1 VGVWVDLS
9 NRAAFVRT
17 FSTEKK
23 KHNTMFSVRDSVT
36 MSPSE
41 QVRGNAFKMNPP
53 GQERTQHWAKTKPCL
68 LQLLPVLLALFIEK

>member
-1 VGVWVDLS
+1 
-9 NRAAFVRT
+9 
-17 FSTEKK
+17 
-23 KHNTMFSVRDSVT
+23 MFSVRDSVT